1 MASWITDDKPS
12 SGSATGLV
20 ADAIN
25 DGTTT
30 VAPSQNAV
38 FDALASKANS
48 ANPTLT
54 GTVTVPDA
62 SFSLA
67 KLANISTPRFL
78 GRRTASSGPVE
89 EMTAPQAQSLLGD
102 VQVGMPPVVGGYLH
116 PPSIIASSARTLS
129 GSLSNARTYANPC
142 PIWVPSDCTIDALL
156 AYQNVAATDSGATAE
171 LALSSPGPWPFA
183 GTLLTTPVAFD
194 ATATAGLR
202 TVALASPLAVKRG
215 LYWGWLKFKTSTTAG
230 TNPQFAHVGTL
241 YTHYP
246 VNSGVAPA
254 PSVSTVFPYGAG
266 LSGTASMPD
275 PNTIST
281 ITWGNA
287 SQYLWIAARV
297 SAV

>member
-116 PPSIIASSARTLS
+116 PPSINASSARTLS

-183 GTLLTTPVAFD
+183 GTLLATPVAFD

-215 LYWGWLKFKTSTTAG
+215 LYWGWLKFKSSTTGG
-230 TNPQFAHVGTL
+230 TSPQFVSVGSL

-246 VNSGVAPA
+246 VNSGVPPTSAL
-254 PSVSTVFPYGAG
+254 STVYPYGGG
-266 LSGTASMPD
+266 LGGTASMPD

-281 ITWGNA
+281 ITWGSA